1 MTKDMKQKLSDIIA
15 GLDYDEVQA
24 KDLIDLSVYI
34 ADLESELF
42 NLKSGL
48 EARVAV
54 AELRQITANTEV
66 VARLEEACEV
76 LRSLASYVGNGGYN
90 APDPIDIQQFEL
102 KIREGID
109 SEMDFWSNYNKQK
122 LIPLLQ
128 EQIADWRGFADSDVF
143 SSSKIAC
150 DTLELC
156 ARELEELIT
165 SLDK

>member
-1 MTKDMKQKLSDIIA
+1 MKDMKQKLNDMIR

-54 AELRQITANTEV
+54 AELRQITSNTEV
-66 VARLEEACEV
+66 AARLEEACEV

-90 APDPIDIQQFEL
+90 APDPIDLQQFEL
-102 KIREGID
+102 KIREGFD
-109 SEMDFWSNYNKQK
+109 SEMAFWSKYRQQK
-122 LIPLLQ
+122 LISALQ
-128 EQIADWRGFADSDVF
+128 DQVNDWRGFADSDIF

-150 DTLELC
+150 DTLEMC

-165 SLDK
+165 NLDK

>member
-1 MTKDMKQKLSDIIA
+1 MTNMKHKLSDMIA
-15 GLDYDEVQA
+15 GSEYDEIQVT
-24 KDLIDLSVYI
+24 DLIDLSVYI

-42 NLKSGL
+42 NLKEGL

-54 AELRQITANTEV
+54 AELRSRNANAEV
-66 VARLEEACEV
+66 ATRLEEACEV

-90 APDPIDIQQFEL
+90 APDPIDLHEFEL
-102 KIREGID
+102 KIREGLD
-109 SEMDFWSNYNKQK
+109 SEMAFWSKHYKQA

-128 EQIADWRGFADSDVF
+128 EQIADWRGYTDSDLF

-150 DTLELC
+150 DTLEMC

-165 SLDK
+165 NLDK